1 MILFFRSCRL
11 LTIAILGFVM
21 HLQGSL
27 SADDAIDL
35 ATEPIL
41 ETSTFEAVNDE
52 PLRLVP
58 PRKTADSPIKRW
70 TLSDSNFS
78 AASFTKS
85 LPRTSGQIGLMLAIF
100 AGLLLIWRLAAARS
114 SSLPSNLVEVYGKVP
129 MTGKQSLHLVR
140 IGSRLLILI
149 ESNQGMQR
157 LAEITDPEEVRSV
170 VEQLGKGHS
179 RRLPQGIQSYVDE
192 RHLSSFRTG

>member
-1 MILFFRSCRL
+1 MLFFRSRRRL
-11 LTIAILGFVM
+11 AIAILGLVV
-21 HLQGSL
+21 LAPSSL
-27 SADDAIDL
+27 CAEDANGLVTESILNSSAI
-35 ATEPIL
+35 
-41 ETSTFEAVNDE
+41 EAVSDE
-52 PLRLVP
+52 PLRLGP
-58 PRKTADSPIKRW
+58 PRTTPDSPEKRW
-70 TLSDSNFS
+70 TLSDSDFS
-78 AASFTKS
+78 ATSFTKT

-100 AGLLLIWRLAAARS
+100 AGLVLVWRVMAARS
-114 SSLPSNLVEVYGKVP
+114 SSLPSSLVEVYGKVP

-179 RRLPQGIQSYVDE
+179 QRLPQGIQSYVDGSQ
-192 RHLSSFRTG
+192 LSSFRAG